1 MTGREWPRIDVSMS
15 QIRRAGGTL
24 RNPAASS
31 DERSAARKLA
41 GQWRAAHAYPT
52 NTWQIRVRRYVSH
65 IPEALVAQRM
75 KRLPSIEA
83 KLQRF
88 RNSQLHKMQDLGGV
102 RVVLPK
108 LDDVRE
114 LERKLL
120 DRPNRH
126 TLVKHTDYLMHPK
139 DDGYRSIHLVYAYGT
154 ASPGPWEGYSVEIQ
168 LRTKAQ
174 HLWATALE
182 TVALFTNQKLK
193 AGSGDDWWRRFFA
206 LMSAEIATAEGLP
219 LTPGT
224 PDSSEERRNEI
235 WELELQHEILARL
248 RGFRHVVAEVKEGVE
263 GASFV
268 LLDLD
273 LNDYMLETTG
283 FSDREEATR
292 AYAALEAETRGD
304 EDRDVVLVAVDGIGG
319 LAAAYPNYF
328 VDLDQF
334 IDLTMYAMAVKR
346 PGEENGWAWL
356 SH

>member
-1 MTGREWPRIDVSMS
+1 MS
-15 QIRRAGGTL
+15 QVRRAGNTL
-24 RNPAASS
+24 RNPDASPE
-31 DERSAARKLA
+31 ERAEARKLA

-52 NTWQIRVRRYVSH
+52 NTWQVRVRRYVTH
-65 IPEALVAQRM
+65 IPDALVAQRM

-108 LDDVRE
+108 LDDVRALE
-114 LERKLL
+114 QKLLER
-120 DRPNRH
+120 PNKH
-126 TLVKHTDYLMHPK
+126 VLVKHSDYLTNPK
-139 DDGYRSIHLVYAYGT
+139 NDGYRSIHLVYDYGT
-154 ASPGPWEGYSVEIQ
+154 AKPGPWEGYSVEIQ

-182 TVALFTNQKLK
+182 TVAIFTNQKLK
-193 AGSGDDWWRRFFA
+193 AGAGVNWWRRFFV
-206 LMSAEIATAEGLP
+206 LMSAEIAAGEGLP

-224 PDSSEERRNEI
+224 PETHEERRREI
-235 WELELQHEILARL
+235 WELEQQHEILARL

-273 LNDYMLETTG
+273 LEEYMLETTG
-283 FSDREEATR
+283 FSDRDKATK
-292 AYAALEAETRGD
+292 AYAALEAETRGA

-334 IDLTMYAMAVKR
+334 ITLTEYAMAIKR
-346 PGEENGWAWL
+346 PGEDEGWVWL
-356 SH
+356 SR